1 MEIDS
6 LYPDKHLYHNA
17 PNIPWY
23 PHGKKLSGRLS
34 RCGRTEKN
42 TGPAT
47 ALEHK
52 HFFIFINQI
61 GHDKK
66 PEHVVLSPQGF

>member
-6 LYPDKHLYHNA
+6 LYPDMHLYHNA
-17 PNIPWY
+17 PKTLWY
-23 PHGKKLSGRLS
+23 PHRNKIFGWLS
-34 RCGRTEKN
+34 RRGRTTKN
-42 TGPAT
+42 AGPAA

-61 GHDKK
+61 GHDKR
-66 PEHVVLSPQGF
+66 PEHAVLSP

>member
-6 LYPDKHLYHNA
+6 LYPDILLYHNA
-17 PNIPWY
+17 PKT
-23 PHGKKLSGRLS
+23 HGIY
-34 RCGRTEKN
+34 TETSFLDDCCVVGEQQKN

-61 GHDKK
+61 GHDKR
-66 PEHVVLSPQGF
+66 PEHTVLSP